1 MKLDHSMSGACAAA
15 TLAVALACFACGCSS
30 SAACVAS
37 SPAQQ
42 QAALDGRTATTQLMS
57 AQLAGPAPRVGRAH
71 LAVEQGETGDT
82 ATDLA
87 DELNAPKEARRS
99 DGSRRSG
106 GFGTSK

>member
-30 SAACVAS
+30 SAARVAS

-57 AQLAGPAPRVGRAH
+57 AQLAPKFTVRKILGRREP
-71 LAVEQGETGDT
+71 LWKPENVT
-82 ATDLA
+82 
-87 DELNAPKEARRS
+87 
-99 DGSRRSG
+99 
-106 GFGTSK
+106 